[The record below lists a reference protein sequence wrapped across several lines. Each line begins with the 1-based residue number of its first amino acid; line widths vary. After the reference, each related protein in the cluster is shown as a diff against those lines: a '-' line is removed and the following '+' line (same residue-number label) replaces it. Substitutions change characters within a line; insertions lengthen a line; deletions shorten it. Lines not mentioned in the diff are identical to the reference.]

1 MDLRSVQGMAAQP
14 FVRHFEKVAKGEVT
28 PMYTQYDP
36 LKPSLPTGRSLIV
49 LDQSAKETKHN
60 LPLEYISP
68 QAHVTAQAAASLVH
82 DISQNHSPPVQNKK
96 RAASKKNYFQSQRS
110 TVSLITQTPLQHG
123 CS

>member
-82 DISQNHSPPVQNKK
+82 DISQNHSPPVQNIK
-96 RAASKKNYFQSQRS
+96 RAASKKSSIAKARK
-110 TVSLITQTPLQHG
+110 ITSKVKDLL
-123 CS
+123 SA